1 MRKVKITV
9 LKRTFNSGLAKE
21 YGVDNLS
28 ACSIFN
34 DGQVFY
40 TYCKKPETLCDGAWN
55 AMSKYVFSIAHGAD
69 SEPFYLGDWV
79 KLPGVA
85 ICSCNDGLRPV
96 IFKIESAEPQ
106 TNLFSDSEEFEQN
119 KKLEEINVV
128 ADDAE
133 IEDSCLECEDTNDA
147 ERIIVEIP
155 RQEVL
160 DQGPSSKEEFIVSV
174 YKDTKSID
182 LLDKFE
188 GISGN
193 GERYRRMVVNPGHF
207 VVYGQGFYYYHY
219 VIERSHDSNYAGD
232 ITFTDFKKG
241 YTYELNRHIQ
251 LELTDEIV
259 TKYKDTD
266 KFYRLKK
273 PYHLRAQNSF
283 NRTGYGWEWYWSN
296 GVGEYTEGTLY
307 GETTDYIFSG
317 VYISSKY
324 QYTIDSRVKF
334 LADSITPDKKDKEI
348 RVKGYIEGNYPL
360 VVYDGKLSEITL
372 SKIEAVFIPVMK
384 SDNPKLHPRFLPIV
398 FCSKNQKIY
407 VSSIDFN
414 AYKNEFVSDKVFE
427 TMNYYAACQKQRD
440 WLESITYT
448 NID

>member
-9 LKRTFNSGLAKE
+9 LKRTFNSELAKE

-106 TNLFSDSEEFEQN
+106 TNIFSDSEEFEQN
-119 KKLEEINVV
+119 ENLEEIGVV

-133 IEDSCLECEDTNDA
+133 IEDSCLEDEDTNDA

-155 RQEVL
+155 RQEVPA
-160 DQGPSSKEEFIVSV
+160 QGPSSEEFIVSV

-182 LLDKFE
+182 LLDEFE

-334 LADSITPDKKDKEI
+334 SDDSIMPNKNDKEI
-348 RVKGYIEGNYPL
+348 RVKGYIEGIYPL
-360 VVYDGKLSEITL
+360 VVYDGKLSEIVSLKT
-372 SKIEAVFIPVMK
+372 EAVFIPVMK
-384 SDNPKLHPRFLPIV
+384 LDEQKLLPIS
-398 FCSKNQKIY
+398 FCPKNQKIY
-407 VSSIDFN
+407 VFANTFN
-414 AYKNEFVSDKVFE
+414 AYKNEFVSDKIFE
-427 TMNYYAACQKQRD
+427 TINKD
-440 WLESITYT
+440 
-448 NID
+448 

>member
-9 LKRTFNSGLAKE
+9 LKRTFNSELAKE

-106 TNLFSDSEEFEQN
+106 TNIFSDSEEFEQN
-119 KKLEEINVV
+119 ENLEEIGVV

-133 IEDSCLECEDTNDA
+133 IEDSCLEEDDAENEDGCLEDEDTNDA

-155 RQEVL
+155 RQEVPA
-160 DQGPSSKEEFIVSV
+160 QGPSSEEFIVSV

-182 LLDKFE
+182 LLDEFE

-193 GERYRRMVVNPGHF
+193 GERYRRMVVNPGHYLYA
-207 VVYGQGFYYYHY
+207 YGQEFYYHY

-273 PYHLRAQNSF
+273 PYHLRAQNSS

-324 QYTIDSRVKF
+324 RYDIDSRVKF
-334 LADSITPDKKDKEI
+334 SDDSIMSNKNDKEI

-360 VVYDGKLSEITL
+360 IVYDGKLSEITSL
-372 SKIEAVFIPVMK
+372 KTEAVFIPVMK
-384 SDNPKLHPRFLPIV
+384 LDEQKLLPIS

-407 VSSIDFN
+407 VFANTFN
-414 AYKNEFVSDKVFE
+414 AYKNEFMSDKIFE
-427 TMNYYAACQKQRD
+427 TINKD
-440 WLESITYT
+440 
-448 NID
+448 